1 MTKLARLN
9 SRKPPAI
16 IYFFRVA
23 WAASYSEFLLWMVG
37 RRVWC
42 NIGRFSA
49 SWVKLD
55 RERRPGGSSLSNGC
69 CDRPSVGRCIGGRLP
84 TISSSES
91 WEYRPGLGGLS
102 RDSGSS
108 MLSEATMALVQCASA
123 LGLGMGMEEVFAVA
137 RDRTMAWLNVL
148 AAQDNR

>member
-1 MTKLARLN
+1 MTKLAKLK

-16 IYFFRVA
+16 IYFLRVA

-49 SWVKLD
+49 SWPKLD
-55 RERRPGGSSLSNGC
+55 RERRLGGSSLSNGC

-91 WEYRPGLGGLS
+91 WEYRPGSGVMS
-102 RDSGSS
+102 RDSASS
-108 MLSEATMALVQCASA
+108 MLFEATMPFGWVCFGSWPLGWIRRGLSLSLEILDDGVVGCPGCA
-123 LGLGMGMEEVFAVA
+123 
-137 RDRTMAWLNVL
+137 R
-148 AAQDNR
+148 